1 MLIRIIAGLALAFV
15 ACASVSAQGYLP
27 LQPGHSANWMDP
39 AEVGEGYD
47 VRVWLDPGTGQPV
60 VMVQFYL
67 LTDQGPRFYTAI
79 EWTGSA
85 WDGTS
90 YELRVFTRTETN
102 TPGFQVGAAVL
113 SINRQGELRL
123 MLEVG
128 HAGQSISRDT
138 GALEPATPQVGAIG
152 RCGPWFS
159 FPAPAPADAV
169 WCHGAVGQ

>member
-1 MLIRIIAGLALAFV
+1 MLTKILAGLVLAMC
-15 ACASVSAQGYLP
+15 ACTAIAAPGYLP
-27 LQPGHSANWMDP
+27 LQPGHSANWLDP

-47 VRVWLDPGTGQPV
+47 LRVWLDAGAGQPV

-85 WDGTS
+85 WDGAS

-102 TPGFQVGAAVL
+102 APGFQVGYAIL
-113 SINRQGELRL
+113 SISSQGELRL
-123 MLEVG
+123 FLEVD
-128 HAGQSISRDT
+128 HAGQAISRDT
-138 GALEPATPQVGAIG
+138 GALEPVTPREGAIG

-159 FPAPAPADAV
+159 FPSPGPADPV
-169 WCHGAVGQ
+169 WCHGGAGQ